1 MPLLLQFLQRHIL
14 DKGGVLWII
23 AGGRLRQIG
32 VEVADRAGFEPTSP
46 ALMAAYLSE
55 LGRAARAALS
65 SGRPCDGEALLRL
78 VARIGGDGA

>member
-1 MPLLLQFLQRHIL
+1 
-14 DKGGVLWII
+14 
-23 AGGRLRQIG
+23 

>member
-1 MPLLLQFLQRHIL
+1 LLGDARTEWPSPRVSGPSGPFATGDRL
-14 DKGGVLWII
+14 D
-23 AGGRLRQIG
+23 
-32 VEVADRAGFEPTSP
+32 ESVADRAGFEPTSP